1 MSPPRLPIA
10 GHKASLTMA
19 VLFALITLSLT
30 SPVLL
35 WVMLLAGCA
44 VMVRIALYL
53 GWYHS
58 APSVR
63 TINLLA
69 LLCAIALA
77 WFGISLGLLLS
88 MVNLLVMACALKL
101 MIMSK
106 RKDFLQLFT
115 AMLFLIG
122 CGFIFAQSIAALTMY
137 LVLLGLALL
146 ALLSAFAPSL
156 ALIRQLRVLGVMFI
170 QAAPIAILLFLIM
183 PQLPPLWKMPT
194 SKSTATGLSEQV
206 TPGDIASLSQ
216 SSEMAFTVSFEG
228 AQPAATERYWRALTL
243 EAFDGKTWSVSP
255 IRRDVRRQQRQR
267 GNEFSPTV
275 AGDALNYQVIAE
287 PTGQKWLYGI
297 DVALPQRRSDERLIW
312 LGHDYQLIANEP
324 LMSKRAYRLS
334 SYPQAILASPQPRF
348 DTSLNLRTPDTGNPE
363 TRKLATQLRQRYTN
377 DSDYAQA
384 IMQRF
389 ASPQYRYTLEPDPM
403 QSDPVD
409 MFLFEKQAGFCSHY
423 ASAMA
428 YLLRLGDIPARMVT
442 GYHGGEEISPNVFT
456 VRQYDAHAW
465 VEAWLG
471 EQGWVRFDPTSVVA
485 PARLE
490 FGLQR
495 ALEESGETLDGSA
508 FDGIYQADSFRQIR
522 RFFANLDYLWSRWVL
537 GFDASAQRELF
548 NKLLGDLSA
557 TKLAILFVS
566 VLTLI
571 AVLLALYFLPAW
583 RRERLPEHQRLYLK
597 GVQTV
602 AAYTGVP
609 RQTQPPKRYYEG
621 VQQQLPDKARHSFNR
636 LTQAFI
642 DASYRRSPSQEHIRK
657 MKQMLRLLKRHL
669 PKNNT

>member
-10 GHKASLTMA
+10 GHKASMTIA

-30 SPVLL
+30 APVML

-44 VMVRIALYL
+44 VIVRIALYL

-69 LLCAIALA
+69 VLCAIALA
-77 WFGISLGLLLS
+77 WFGMSLGLLLS

-101 MIMSK
+101 MIMTK
-106 RKDFLQLFT
+106 RTDFLQLFT

-146 ALLSAFAPSL
+146 ALLSAFAPSMVL
-156 ALIRQLRVLGVMFI
+156 ARQLRLLGIMFV

-216 SSEMAFTVSFEG
+216 SSELAFTVSFEDTL
-228 AQPAATERYWRALTL
+228 PAARDRYWRALTL
-243 EAFDGKTWSVSP
+243 EAFDGKTWSVSQ
-255 IRRDVRRQQRQR
+255 IRRDMRRQQQR
-267 GNEFSPTV
+267 HGNEFSPAV
-275 AGDALNYQVIAE
+275 GGESLSYQVIAE
-287 PTGQKWLYGI
+287 ATGQKWLYGI
-297 DVALPQRRSDERLIW
+297 DVALPQRNVDDRFIW
-312 LGHDYQLIANEP
+312 LGHDYQLIGREP
-324 LMSKRAYRLS
+324 LMSKRAYRLT
-334 SYPQAILASPQPRF
+334 SYPDALLGSPQPRF
-348 DTSLNLRTPDTGNPE
+348 DSNLNLRTSKAGNPR
-363 TRKLATQLRQRYTN
+363 TRDFAADLRQRYPN
-377 DSDYAQA
+377 DRDYTQA

-389 ASPQYRYTLEPDPM
+389 NSPAYRYTLEPDPM
-403 QSDPVD
+403 QTDPVD

-471 EQGWVRFDPTSVVA
+471 DQGWVRFDPTSVVA

-495 ALEESGETLDGSA
+495 ALEESGETLEGSA
-508 FDGIYQADSFRQIR
+508 FDGLYQADGFQEIR
-522 RFFANLDYLWSRWVL
+522 RFFANLDYLWSRWIL
-537 GFDASAQRELF
+537 GFDATAQRDLF
-548 NKLLGDLSA
+548 KKLLGELSA
-557 TKLAILFVS
+557 MKLAILFLS
-566 VLTLI
+566 VVALI
-571 AVLLALYFLPAW
+571 AVLLAFYFLPAW
-583 RRERLPEHQRLYLK
+583 RRDRLPEHQRLYLK
-597 GVQTV
+597 GVDAV
-602 AAYTGVP
+602 AAYSGIP
-609 RQTQPPKRYYEG
+609 RQTQPPQRYYES
-621 VQQQLPDKARHSFNR
+621 VQQLLPNAARHNFKKLSY
-636 LTQAFI
+636 AFI
-642 DASYRRSPSQEHIRK
+642 EASYRLSPSKARTSK
-657 MKQMLRLLKRHL
+657 MKKMLRDMKRGLARHR
-669 PKNNT
+669 T